1 MVIYLNKFKVR
12 PKIQHEMDY
21 LISKLMEHENYELFD
36 EIKETICLRSRSS
49 NEKDKELVLAYMNTM
64 SKLIDIE

>member
-21 LISKLMEHENYELFD
+21 LISKL
-36 EIKETICLRSRSS
+36 IKEENWILLDEVQEVICLRSRSS
-49 NEKDKELVLAYMNTM
+49 NEKDKEIVLAYINTM

>member
-12 PKIQHEMDY
+12 PKIQKEMDY
-21 LISKLMEHENYELFD
+21 LISKLIQDENWELFD
-36 EIKETICLRSRSS
+36 EIKESICFRSRSS
-49 NEKDKELVLAYMNTM
+49 NEKDKELCLAYQNAM